1 MPLPVSEYVPQF
13 PSPGDEARARGLALR
28 VWGAIL
34 AVAAAWAAAVAAAPL
49 LRAGGHGVA
58 SAVIYKVFA
67 AVCHQMPERS
77 FLLAGEPLAV
87 CARCA
92 GLYAGALG
100 GLLFYPFVR
109 PLASASAPRRVW
121 LFLAVAP
128 TALDFA
134 LGFFGVW
141 ENTHWSRFL
150 TALPAGAACA
160 FYVMPGFVG
169 MCAEGFRRRG
179 APRSPARAQ
188 G

>member
-1 MPLPVSEYVPQF
+1 MPSPISEYVPQF
-13 PSPGDEARARGLALR
+13 LSPDEEARARARALR
-28 VWGAIL
+28 VWAAIL
-34 AVAAAWAAAVAAAPL
+34 AVAAAWAAAVLSAPL
-49 LRAGGHGVA
+49 LRAGGYGVA
-58 SAVIYKVFA
+58 AAVVYKVFA

-77 FLLAGEPLAV
+77 FLLSGEPLAV

-92 GLYAGALG
+92 GLYAGALAG
-100 GLLFYPFVR
+100 VLFYPALR
-109 PLASASAPRRVW
+109 PVALACAPWRGW

-128 TALDFA
+128 TAFDFA

-160 FYVMPGFVG
+160 FYVVPGFVG

-179 APRSPARAQ
+179 APRAPARAQ

>member
-13 PSPGDEARARGLALR
+13 PSPEEAARARALALR
-28 VWGAIL
+28 VWGVCL
-34 AVAAAWAAAVAAAPL
+34 AVAAAWLASIAAAPL
-49 LRAGGHGVA
+49 LRAGGYGVA
-58 SAVIYKVFA
+58 SAFVYKVFA
-67 AVCHQMPERS
+67 ALCHQMPARS
-77 FLLAGEPLAV
+77 FSLAGGPLAV
-87 CARCA
+87 CARCE
-92 GLYAGALG
+92 GLYVGALF
-100 GLLFYPFVR
+100 GLLLYPLVR
-109 PLASASAPRRVW
+109 ALASANAPRRAW

-128 TALDFA
+128 TAVDFA

-160 FYVMPGFVG
+160 FYVVPGFVG

-179 APRSPARAQ
+179 APRAPARAQ

>member
-13 PSPGDEARARGLALR
+13 MSPDEEARARGRALR

-34 AVAAAWAAAVAAAPL
+34 AVAAAWVAAIASAPL
-49 LRAGGHGVA
+49 LRAGGYGVA
-58 SAVIYKVFA
+58 SAFVYKVFSA
-67 AVCHQMPERS
+67 TCHQMPGRS
-77 FLLAGEPLAV
+77 FHFAGEPLAV

-100 GLLFYPFVR
+100 GLLFYPAVR
-109 PLASASAPRRVW
+109 GLAGTGVPRRGW

-128 TALDFA
+128 TGLDFA

-160 FYVMPGFVG
+160 FYIVPGFVG

-179 APRSPARAQ
+179 APRAPARAQ